1 MIKIDEIKKYI
12 SDDFNSE
19 VKRKARKA
27 VGYYEG
33 KHDIQRMR
41 LFYYNADGELVEDTT
56 RSNIKI
62 SHPFFTEL
70 VDQQVQYMLS
80 GDSFIK
86 SDDQD

>member
-33 KHDIQRMR
+33 MI
-41 LFYYNADGELVEDTT
+41 YSE
-56 RSNIKI
+56 
-62 SHPFFTEL
+62 
-70 VDQQVQYMLS
+70 
-80 GDSFIK
+80 
-86 SDDQD
+86 